1 MVLIERYL
9 HEVGKNLPRK
19 NREDI
24 LAEIRSHLED
34 TLDERTGGKPTDA
47 DVVALLKETGSP
59 QDLAASYSG
68 QGQFL
73 VGPALYPLW
82 RMVTGIVIA
91 AVLGSQLL
99 AWGISV
105 WVAGDAL
112 NVVEVLGGLLTSV
125 PTSVGMVTIVFMILQ
140 AQGVKANPNE
150 EWDPNN
156 LPEIKNDEEV
166 KRGEL
171 IAGVVFS
178 SLFLALF
185 AVMPEKIGVYNFSN
199 GDFFPNPVFLQ
210 FLPWIILSQL
220 VNLGLNI
227 YLLWQ
232 GRWNVAAR
240 ATQIGSNLLSI
251 VVLALLF
258 KGHTAWLIANDSPG
272 FFISIER
279 LSGSIWDNM
288 QLIGMEA
295 FRLAFG
301 IALVVTVIETI
312 SILVRMIVRS
322 LRGKPLAYTI
332 EK

>member
-68 QGQFL
+68 QGQYL

-112 NVVEVLGGLLTSV
+112 NIMEVLGGLLTSV
-125 PTSVGMVTIVFMILQ
+125 PTSIGMVTIVFMILQ

-178 SLFLALF
+178 TLILAIL
-185 AVMPEKIGVYNFSN
+185 AVMPEKIGVYNFTN

-210 FLPWIILSQL
+210 FLPWIILSLL

-251 VVLALLF
+251 VVLALVYQ
-258 KGHTAWLIANDSPG
+258 GHTDWLAARGSTG
-272 FFISIER
+272 FFFSIEKM
-279 LSGSIWDNM
+279 GTDFVNNF
-288 QLIGMEA
+288 QLFGMEA
-295 FRLAFG
+295 FRMAFG
-301 IALVVTVIETI
+301 VALVVTVIETI
-312 SILVRMIVRS
+312 SLLVRMIIKS